1 MLRYAQTRTQP
12 SCSIAESARSQNVN
26 SLLTMASALLL
37 GAVLSAC
44 GGGSDAGSAPA
55 PADSSLS
62 RRAQLGEKIFKD
74 ISLSGSGQ
82 QACISCHA
90 PETGHAGALNGKP
103 SEPGGVMMELE
114 GGRTAPGLRYLAS
127 NKSFNFDKEGT
138 PNGGFFWDGRATSL
152 MDQAGKP
159 FFNPKEMANASVE
172 DLIARLARTSYAVE
186 FQKEFGAD
194 IFKSPAEA
202 LQRVQLALQA
212 YQLEDTDFRPYT
224 SKYDEF
230 LRGRAALSEQEL
242 RGLALFNA
250 KDKGNCAACH
260 PSAKGADGSF
270 PLFTDFSYDALGV
283 PRNTALTQN
292 ADPAFFDLGLCA
304 RDGGDLLARQDLCGA
319 FKVPS
324 LRNVAQRKA
333 YFHNGRFSSLREVV
347 SFYVQRDIYPE
358 KWYPRLADGSIDK
371 FNDLPPALRGNVNTS
386 EGPYNR
392 KPGDAPALSESEID
406 DVAAFLRTLSDG
418 YAR

>member
-406 DVAAFLRTLSDG
+406 DVVAFLRTLSDG

>member
-172 DLIARLARTSYAVE
+172 DLIARLARTSYAAE

-347 SFYVQRDIYPE
+347 SFYVQRDIFPE

-406 DVAAFLRTLSDG
+406 DVVAFLRTLSDG